1 MLNIDP
7 CVQGTL
13 EIAFSDFGHH
23 ATSKYLHT
31 LFGTLRWAIKDA
43 SPKKTLHVYLVD
55 LVHRVLLIT
64 TENNVLL
71 FYGLLKWA

>member
-7 CVQGTL
+7 CVQGTFK
-13 EIAFSDFGHH
+13 IAFSDFGHH

-31 LFGTLRWAIKDA
+31 LFGTLRWAMKEA
-43 SPKKTLHVYLVD
+43 APKITLHVYLVD
-55 LVHRVLLIT
+55 RVLLIT

-71 FYGLLKWA
+71 FFGLLK

>member
-7 CVQGTL
+7 FVQGTL

-23 ATSKYLHT
+23 DTSKYLHT
-31 LFGTLRWAIKDA
+31 LFRTLRWAMKEA
-43 SPKKTLHVYLVD
+43 AHKRTVHVYLVD
-55 LVHRVLLIT
+55 LVHRMLLIT

-71 FYGLLKWA
+71 FFGLLK